1 MKVQD
6 DDLFVGSHASEE
18 VIATFFAMDSGVR
31 KGGRYGVQ
39 RTKLVERLGL
49 MGRFV
54 KAGHFKRR
62 VPRDGE
68 GLDKLPKARPIG
80 INHTK

>member
-18 VIATFFAMDSGVR
+18 VIATSFAVDSGVR
-31 KGGRYGVQ
+31 KGGRYGLQ
-39 RTKLVERLGL
+39 KTKLGERPRL

-54 KAGHFKRR
+54 QAGHFKRR
-62 VPRDGE
+62 VFSDGE
-68 GLDKLPKARPIG
+68 RLDK
-80 INHTK
+80 